1 MLKQILLKKTL
12 HFFLD
17 FLREIA
23 TAVFR
28 RKHIQYLHKIRRLKS
43 SVMIRISA
51 FLFSSEDAPYSV
63 PVFFCGFLGATEAEL
78 LFFVAN
84 RAKLYY
90 DCKEQVFCERMD
102 DKVKGEK

>member
-1 MLKQILLKKTL
+1 MKQHLSG
-12 HFFLD
+12 
-17 FLREIA
+17 R
-23 TAVFR
+23 
-28 RKHIQYLHKIRRLKS
+28 
-43 SVMIRISA
+43 
-51 FLFSSEDAPYSV
+51 
-63 PVFFCGFLGATEAEL
+63 PVFFCCFLRAREAEL

>member
-1 MLKQILLKKTL
+1 M
-12 HFFLD
+12 
-17 FLREIA
+17 
-23 TAVFR
+23 
-28 RKHIQYLHKIRRLKS
+28 
-43 SVMIRISA
+43 
-51 FLFSSEDAPYSV
+51 FSSEDAPYSV

-84 RAKLYY
+84 QAKLYY

>member
-1 MLKQILLKKTL
+1 MYIKDFNYICFLMKQ
-12 HFFLD
+12 
-17 FLREIA
+17 
-23 TAVFR
+23 
-28 RKHIQYLHKIRRLKS
+28 RLS
-43 SVMIRISA
+43 GR
-51 FLFSSEDAPYSV
+51 
-63 PVFFCGFLGATEAEL
+63 PVFFCYFLRAREAEL

>member
-1 MLKQILLKKTL
+1 M
-12 HFFLD
+12 
-17 FLREIA
+17 
-23 TAVFR
+23 
-28 RKHIQYLHKIRRLKS
+28 
-43 SVMIRISA
+43 
-51 FLFSSEDAPYSV
+51 FSSEDALYSV

-84 RAKLYY
+84 QAKLYY